1 MIESCLFSAQDKT
14 GDETHE
20 TSKEE
25 NSHTESSVINVESPE
40 KLIVNFID
48 KSSQQGEPE

>member
-1 MIESCLFSAQDKT
+1 MIQSCLFSAQDKT
-14 GDETHE
+14 GNKTHE

-25 NSHTESSVINVESPE
+25 NSHAESSVINIESPE

-48 KSSQQGEPE
+48 KGSQQG